1 MLYCPYMLN
10 PQDVKIIQNIT
21 AKIKTLR
28 LEQRLTQA
36 ELAKKAGINT
46 NYYAKMEREN
56 PSLSVI
62 TLKKVLTALKVKS
75 SDVLPF

>member
-1 MLYCPYMLN
+1 MLN

-21 AKIKTLR
+21 AKIKELR

-46 NYYAKMEREN
+46 NY
-56 PSLSVI
+56 
-62 TLKKVLTALKVKS
+62 
-75 SDVLPF
+75 

>member
-1 MLYCPYMLN
+1 MLN
-10 PQDVKIIQNIT
+10 LQDAKVIQNIT
-21 AKIKTLR
+21 AKIKKFR

-36 ELAKKAGINT
+36 QLAKKAGINT

-56 PSLSVI
+56 PSLSVV
-62 TLKKVLTALKVKS
+62 TLKKVLAALKVKS

>member
-1 MLYCPYMLN
+1 MLN
-10 PQDVKIIQNIT
+10 AQDEKVIQYTT
-21 AKIKTLR
+21 AKIKKFR

-36 ELAKKAGINT
+36 QLAKKAGINT

-56 PSLSVI
+56 PSLSVV
-62 TLKKVLTALKVKS
+62 TLKKVLAALKVKS